1 MSTVN
6 IILTAFLAIFA
17 GVNIFQFLSFRAY
30 KKKYE
35 SIAEKDTAEAE
46 ESKQAALERRL
57 SSMEKLYEE
66 QGTVIDGL
74 RKDILKLSSEKYAND
89 RRIIQLEAE
98 NKTLKEK
105 VEQLESDVNA
115 YKTIVRSEK

>member
-6 IILTAFLAIFA
+6 VILTAFLAIFA
-17 GVNIFQFLSFRAY
+17 GLNVFQLLSFRSY
-30 KKKYE
+30 KKKYK

-105 VEQLESDVNA
+105 VEQLENDVNA
-115 YKTIVRSEK
+115 YKTIVKGEK

>member
-6 IILTAFLAIFA
+6 VILTAFLAIFA
-17 GVNIFQFLSFRAY
+17 GLNVFQLLSFRSY
-30 KKKYE
+30 KKKYK

-105 VEQLESDVNA
+105 VEQLENDVNA
-115 YKTIVRSEK
+115 YKTIVKG